1 MVTRQAGWALTSR
14 RKFAPHRYRPANA
27 SVNLFLLK
35 VFPGIYA
42 VGAATR
48 VFSPIKSVVC
58 ALKQQVKRAVSDLAF
73 CDTRAH
79 G

>member
-1 MVTRQAGWALTSR
+1 MLTSR
-14 RKFAPHRYRPANA
+14 RKFAPHRYRPANT

-42 VGAATR
+42 VGAAAR
-48 VFSPIKSVVC
+48 VFSPIKSIVG
-58 ALKQQVKRAVSDLAF
+58 ALKQQIKRAVSDLSF
-73 CDTRAH
+73 CDAGTH